1 LGVLYW
7 GNNSSLSITQAQV
20 EAVIANTPI
29 FEGVVLA
36 FCPCI
41 MKVSPS
47 SDMSVIWIDIW
58 DSQKRTKSK
67 TLINYSFNFGCHTA
81 TVWGTAMHSGAAQY
95 CNCWC
100 WGHLT
105 HTCCA

>member
-67 TLINYSFNFGCHTA
+67 TLINYSFNLDVTQLQFGELLCILELPSIATA
-81 TVWGTAMHSGAAQY
+81 GA
-95 CNCWC
+95 
-100 WGHLT
+100 GDI
-105 HTCCA
+105 